1 MTSGTTTEAVAVE
14 AVVVEDVAV
23 EVADVEVMVKEKA
36 VEVTPTITAT
46 MTTGMAVIRRNV
58 ITAVAV
64 MMVAHLLIIRPRSEV
79 HRTAELMPTTTMNA
93 LARAADLPVVR
104 TAATVMMIVAV
115 GRARARFRIL
125 LRPARL
131 IEITINTIMMSR
143 IAHIVQVAR
152 LTKLTAMEAMFLVTI
167 ETPRR

>member
-1 MTSGTTTEAVAVE
+1 
-14 AVVVEDVAV
+14 
-23 EVADVEVMVKEKA
+23 
-36 VEVTPTITAT
+36 
-46 MTTGMAVIRRNV
+46 
-58 ITAVAV
+58 
-64 MMVAHLLIIRPRSEV
+64 MMVAHLPIVRPRSEA
-79 HRTAELMPTTTMNA
+79 HRAAELMPTTTMNA
-93 LARAADLPVVR
+93 LARAADLLIVR
-104 TAATVMMIVAV
+104 TAATVVMIVTV